1 MTLSQLS
8 LQKRIPPPPSLELF
22 AQPIFNLLLRFEL
35 TVPKPFPKKALLNLS
50 DLSCPNIFYIFFFF
64 CKRNTFEGRNTGSVH
79 VRQLT
84 RNNFFQV

>member
-50 DLSCPNIFYIFFFF
+50 DLSCPNIFYIFFFSV
-64 CKRNTFEGRNTGSVH
+64 KENLRRKEYRIGSRTSINTK
-79 VRQLT
+79 
-84 RNNFFQV
+84 

>member
-35 TVPKPFPKKALLNLS
+35 TVPKPFPKKS
-50 DLSCPNIFYIFFFF
+50 SP
-64 CKRNTFEGRNTGSVH
+64 
-79 VRQLT
+79 
-84 RNNFFQV
+84 